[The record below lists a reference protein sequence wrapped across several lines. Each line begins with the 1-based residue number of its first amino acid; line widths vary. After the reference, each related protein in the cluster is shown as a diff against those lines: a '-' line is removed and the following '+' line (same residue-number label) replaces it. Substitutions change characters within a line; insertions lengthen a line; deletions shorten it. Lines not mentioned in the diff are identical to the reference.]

1 MSHYVALVIGDD
13 PESQLAPYDENIEVA
28 PYYTGTVSEDEK
40 QRMLDYY
47 NNERGY
53 KFSSFEECYEYKGR
67 DWNGNRYKFVD
78 GEWKE
83 FSTYNPNSKWDWYQL
98 GGRWSGGF
106 IKLKEGAEGE
116 VGNGSLVMG
125 NTAGVDQAYKRDID
139 FDKIDRK
146 NFIPYAVL
154 YQGLW
159 ISRGEMG
166 WFGVSMNEQYDERE
180 WENKVWELIDSTS
193 DDTLFSFYDL
203 HI

>member
-1 MSHYVALVIGDD
+1 
-13 PESQLAPYDENIEVA
+13 
-28 PYYTGTVSEDEK
+28 
-40 QRMLDYY
+40 
-47 NNERGY
+47 
-53 KFSSFEECYEYKGR
+53 
-67 DWNGNRYKFVD
+67 
-78 GEWKE
+78 
-83 FSTYNPNSKWDWYQL
+83 
-98 GGRWSGGF
+98 
-106 IKLKEGAEGE
+106 
-116 VGNGSLVMG
+116 MG
-125 NTAGVDQAYKRDID
+125 NKAGVDQAYKRDID

-180 WENKVWELIDSTS
+180 WENKVWELIDNAS

>member
-1 MSHYVALVIGDD
+1 MSHYVVLVIGDD
-13 PESQLAPYDENIEVA
+13 PELQLEPFDESIEVE
-28 PYYTGTVSEDEK
+28 PYCTGTISEKDK
-40 QRMLDYY
+40 QDMLDYY
-47 NNERGY
+47 IGRGY
-53 KFSSFEECYEYKGR
+53 QFSSFEECYKVKGF

-83 FSTYNPNSKWDWYQL
+83 FSTYNQDSKWDWYEL
-98 GGRWSGGF
+98 GGRWSGCF
-106 IKLKEGAEGE
+106 IKLKKGAEGKI
-116 VGNGSLVMG
+116 GNRSLGIG
-125 NTAGVDQAYKRDID
+125 NKAGVDQAYKRDID

-146 NFIPYAVL
+146 HFIPYAVL
-154 YQGLW
+154 YEGEW

-180 WENKVWELIDSTS
+180 WESKVWELIDNAS